1 MVTPSLSSPEVGSG
15 EQGVHLWLLQ
25 IRNQPP
31 GALFEG
37 DCPNLLAPRDMLRAV
52 NGHEMTEC
60 VDCRQALIACG
71 YTTAAALFNVNE
83 KPRHTLLRY
92 INHGEFIDLFV
103 DLSCGERDQQ
113 SKRIP
118 IAPLRV
124 HRQVAF
130 PDEMFQEKAA
140 Y

>member
-1 MVTPSLSSPEVGSG
+1 
-15 EQGVHLWLLQ
+15 
-25 IRNQPP
+25 
-31 GALFEG
+31 
-37 DCPNLLAPRDMLRAV
+37 MLRAV

-71 YTTAAALFNVNE
+71 YTTAAALFNVHE

-92 INHGEFIDLFV
+92 VNHGEFIDLLV
-103 DLSCGERDQQ
+103 DLARGERDQQ
-113 SKRIP
+113 RKRIP
-118 IAPLRV
+118 IAPLCV

-140 Y
+140 YPRAEPGSISHGSPLKMRRPRTARPLYRSTYVVQIPLGASEIR